1 MTIDEK
7 RPEVR
12 RDAHITEPT
21 DLKLNK
27 NYLKKKLNSYIMT
40 YIIMNINL
48 NIWFIFLKETEI
60 TV

>member
-12 RDAHITEPT
+12 PDAHITEPT

-27 NYLKKKLNSYIMT
+27 YSWKKKLNRI
-40 YIIMNINL
+40 L
-48 NIWFIFLKETEI
+48 
-60 TV
+60 